1 MSGWLEHRPLYPSD
15 RAAHRLYLV
24 RAPSVAAARAQIRFP
39 ILVKQARA
47 AAEHLRPRELGR
59 AKRQAGQIGAPLGT
73 RRAHGGRCGDRVA
86 RSERVRICAR
96 ALRATRSTW
105 GWSSTRRWRS
115 ACGERSTTAC

>member
-24 RAPSVAAARAQIRFP
+24 RAPSVAAARAQFRFS

-47 AAEHLRPRELGR
+47 AAEHVRPRELGR

-86 RSERVRICAR
+86 RSERVRTSEAHVPDASDNSYFR
-96 ALRATRSTW
+96 KYSTKIQYFVL
-105 GWSSTRRWRS
+105 
-115 ACGERSTTAC
+115 